1 MLVSIFNNI
10 CNDYVEENEV
20 LATLYSSKYED
31 MSDAMAEFY
40 NTMEIVPEEEYNLN
54 YKNKMKEKMELVYA
68 VINSDMC

>member
-1 MLVSIFNNI
+1 MLKKM
-10 CNDYVEENEV
+10 
-20 LATLYSSKYED
+20 KYED

-40 NTMEIVPEEEYNLN
+40 NTLEIVPEEEYNLN